1 MIFFAVSKKYLDNR
15 AKQSNFYRL
24 VTAYRIHGHK
34 QADVNPISMS
44 KPLLLPELEP
54 KNFRL
59 NLMDKVCFRGI
70 LFTKQNEGTIEE
82 AIRFLNAIYCGPVG
96 TEFSYLE
103 VIFMFKRISHLTKI
117 L

>member
-1 MIFFAVSKKYLDNR
+1 MC
-15 AKQSNFYRL
+15 
-24 VTAYRIHGHK
+24 
-34 QADVNPISMS
+34 
-44 KPLLLPELEP
+44 KPFLLPELEP

-70 LFTKQNEGTIEE
+70 LFTQQDKGTIEE

-103 VIFMFKRISHLTKI
+103 VIFKFRRISHFTSAKI
-117 L
+117 FF